1 MVARMGSLNIFMFI
15 IALLCISM
23 GFFGYLRSESRSKML
38 PTNES
43 TVSVLIWTN
52 ECAPLCL

>member
-23 GFFGYLRSESRSKML
+23 GFFGYLRSKSEGG
-38 PTNES
+38 
-43 TVSVLIWTN
+43 VLKVQDNSNQSQLSICN
-52 ECAPLCL
+52 DLDQ